1 MLAYPS
7 SLPVDSLDDLIT
19 NLENVTLLTNAPS
32 VCLDAWNLIGY
43 GLSIVVGA
51 PPIPPANVNAK
62 SSVVAP
68 CSHADGLAFLK
79 TLKSAPKAPGT
90 GTVDWLAII
99 QWLESIIT
107 ALLQGV
113 LPAGM

>member
-7 SLPVDSLDDLIT
+7 SLPVDALDDLIT
-19 NLENVTLLTNAPS
+19 NLENVTLLTNSPA
-32 VCLDAWNLIGY
+32 VCLDAWNLIGF
-43 GLSIVVGA
+43 GLSVVVGS
-51 PPIPPANVNAK
+51 PPTPPANVNAK

-68 CSHADGLAFLK
+68 CSHADGIAALK
-79 TLKSAPKAPGT
+79 TLKAG
-90 GTVDWLAII
+90 GVITVDWMAII
-99 QWLESIIT
+99 QWLESIIA